1 MNVNIKRLSPDAQ
14 TPTYAHATD
23 AGFDLVAV
31 ADVIIEPGATACV
44 PTGLA
49 FEIPEGYEMQIRPR
63 SGITLKTKLRV
74 QLGTVDCGYTGE
86 VGVTVDNIA
95 QKNVIDIDLNSK
107 VIEYAHAE
115 YPETI
120 DGAKYIDWQYYSNKL
135 EGTYIIRKGDRIAQ
149 AVIKPVE
156 QAVFTEVEALGD
168 SDRGAGGFGSSGV
181 IAESYEK
188 ANERN
193 GGVLERLAKEDD

>member
-14 TPTYAHATD
+14 IPAYAHETD
-23 AGFDLVAV
+23 AGFDLVA
-31 ADVIIEPGATACV
+31 AEDVIIEPGETACV

-49 FEIPEGYEMQIRPR
+49 FEIPEGFEMQIRPR

-86 VGVTVDNIA
+86 VGVIVDNIA
-95 QKNVIDIDLNSK
+95 PDGMDID
-107 VIEYAHAE
+107 
-115 YPETI
+115 
-120 DGAKYIDWQYYSNKL
+120 YYSIYGCNFEWGAYKITK
-135 EGTYIIRKGDRIAQ
+135 GTRIAQ

-156 QAVFTEVEALGD
+156 QAVFTEVDTLGD

-181 IAESYEK
+181 
-188 ANERN
+188 
-193 GGVLERLAKEDD
+193 VAKEEETHLKSSGLTFDLPKEDA

>member
-23 AGFDLVAV
+23 AGFDLVAA
-31 ADVIIEPGATACV
+31 ADVIIEPGATTCV

-63 SGITLKTKLRV
+63 SGITLKTPLRV
-74 QLGTVDCGYTGE
+74 QLGTVDYGYTGE
-86 VGVTVDNIA
+86 VGVIVDNISRG
-95 QKNVIDIDLNSK
+95 DWGSTPRLRELNG
-107 VIEYAHAE
+107 ETEHLDDTY
-115 YPETI
+115 YP
-120 DGAKYIDWQYYSNKL
+120 KS
-135 EGTYIIRKGDRIAQ
+135 TYIIRKGDRLAQ

-156 QAVFTEVEALGD
+156 QVVFTEVDALGD

-181 IAESYEK
+181 S
-188 ANERN
+188 N
-193 GGVLERLAKEDD
+193 

>member
-14 TPTYAHATD
+14 TPAYAHATD
-23 AGFDLVAV
+23 AGFDLVAA

-74 QLGTVDCGYTGE
+74 QLGTVDAGYRGE
-86 VGVTVDNIA
+86 VGVVVDNIA
-95 QKNVIDIDLNSK
+95 QRTGEEDTIYVFVDGDWNETEKSEFFD
-107 VIEYAHAE
+107 
-115 YPETI
+115 PELR
-120 DGAKYIDWQYYSNKL
+120 GYRYGSVFVPEN
-135 EGTYIIRKGDRIAQ
+135 TYKIRKGDRIAQ

-156 QAVFTEVEALGD
+156 QAVFTEVDVLGD

-181 IAESYEK
+181 
-188 ANERN
+188 R
-193 GGVLERLAKEDD
+193 R